1 MGGRSILRFW
11 PGVIALAV
19 IGVAAMLL
27 GADSPAAS
35 LTLSASL
42 LALAALRALQV
53 RLCLGGFAIV
63 AGQQYLL
70 FLGIAVGSGFLAVGA
85 PEYAS
90 LAACGAVFLIAR
102 EQGRNPDD
110 AGVYWLLTSA
120 LFGGI
125 AAYAFADHVLA
136 PGRLWLAEAPYNPE
150 RLSAPFLSANTA
162 GTFYG
167 LGAIV
172 ALGALFRA
180 MRLADRATGTGRIE
194 GIARNAAGP
203 AMILLV
209 TGFVMFLTGS
219 RAAISLA
226 AAGLIAL
233 TIWEYHPQLVKR
245 GPAVYGLAAGLTAVL
260 LVMQFVAVG
269 DLYAARLESA
279 GADAASRLKQYAAYA
294 EALGRA
300 GAFGYGLGG
309 FDFFNDRVITQDNAL
324 VLIYQHAAHNIALQ
338 WIIQAGFLGA
348 AVMAGVMGAILWRL
362 FTAARR
368 RRRRASGL
376 LRTSSV
382 AAVFVLAH
390 GMVDFGLEI
399 PAMAW
404 VFAWLLGLGA
414 GAASSKGSIAD
425 PGLDRA
431 LHYVAAATFAAC
443 AIGFSAIA
451 ADRMRAADVAA
462 MGDPGFRLAAEA
474 GRLEGG
480 SFLVR
485 EAVGDRALRLSPPE
499 PGMAASAFEEAVE
512 REPRDGETWAKLAYA
527 RYLEDGALAPDALF
541 ALQRSYELTP
551 FADYAFGRWR
561 VAFAARVWPQL
572 PAPLQ
577 ARADAEARLMRQP
590 EYEAWRRDTLRASS
604 R

>member
-11 PGVIALAV
+11 PGVITLTA
-19 IGVAAMLL
+19 IGAASVLL

-35 LTLSASL
+35 LTLSVGL
-42 LALAALRALQV
+42 LGLAAVRALQI
-53 RLCLGGFAIV
+53 RLGLGGFAIV

-70 FLGIAVGSGFLAVGA
+70 FLGIAAGSGFLAAGA

-90 LAACGAVFLIAR
+90 LAAAGAVFLVAR
-102 EQGRNPDD
+102 EQARNPDD
-110 AGVYWLLTSA
+110 AGAYWLLTA
-120 LFGGI
+120 VLFGGI

-136 PGRLWLAEAPYNPE
+136 PGRLWLAAAPYNPE

-167 LGAIV
+167 LGAII

-180 MRLADRATGTGRIE
+180 LRLADRSAANGRIE
-194 GIARNAAGP
+194 RIARNAAGP

-209 TGFVMFLTGS
+209 TGFVLFLTGS

-226 AAGLIAL
+226 AAALIAL
-233 TIWEYHPQLVKR
+233 TVWEYHPQLLKR
-245 GPAVYGLAAGLTAVL
+245 GPAVYGLAAALTAVL
-260 LVMQFVAVG
+260 LVLQFVAVG
-269 DLYAARLESA
+269 DLYAARLETA
-279 GADAASRLKQYAAYA
+279 ALDAASRWKQYAAYA

-309 FDFFNDRVITQDNAL
+309 FDFFNDSVITQDNASL
-324 VLIYQHAAHNIALQ
+324 LIYQHAAHNVVLQ
-338 WIIQAGFLGA
+338 WIIQAGLLGA
-348 AVMAGVMGAILWRL
+348 AVMAGVIGAILWRL
-362 FTAARR
+362 FNAARR
-368 RRRRASGL
+368 RRRRAAGL
-376 LRTSSV
+376 LRTTCI
-382 AAVFVLAH
+382 AAFFVLAH
-390 GMVDFGLEI
+390 GMVDFALEI
-399 PAMAW
+399 PAVTW

-414 GAASSKGSIAD
+414 GAASGRGPIAD

-443 AIGFSAIA
+443 AIGFGAVS
-451 ADRMRAADVAA
+451 ADRMRAADIAA

-474 GRLEGG
+474 GELEGG

-499 PGMAASAFEEAVE
+499 PAMAASAFEDAVE

-527 RYLEDGALAPDALF
+527 RYLEDGGLAPDALF

-561 VAFAARVWPQL
+561 VAFAARVWRQL
-572 PAPLQ
+572 PVELR
-577 ARADAEARLMRQP
+577 ARADAEARLMREP
-590 EYEAWRRDTLRASS
+590 EYEAWRRDVMSTPSF
-604 R
+604 